1 MGIKTV
7 ELLLK
12 LKNAAFVKKKFI
24 FVNYNKF
31 NFNLIVLLYKQGY
44 LQSYLLIKKQIKV
57 YIRYVYNFSFIQ
69 NIRIVSNSSRKFF
82 FSYHSLC
89 YLKNKMRLFC
99 FSTSFGIDT
108 LLDCKKHRIGG
119 LLLFIC

>member
-12 LKNAAFVKKKFI
+12 LKNAAFVKKNFI

-31 NFNLIVLLYKQGY
+31 NFNLILLLYKQGY

-69 NIRIVSNSSRKFF
+69 NIRIVSSSSRKFF
-82 FSYHSLC
+82 FPYHSLC
-89 YLKNKMRLFC
+89 YLQNKMRLFC
-99 FSTSFGIDT
+99 FSTSFGIHT
-108 LLDCKKHRIGG
+108 LLDCKKYRIGG